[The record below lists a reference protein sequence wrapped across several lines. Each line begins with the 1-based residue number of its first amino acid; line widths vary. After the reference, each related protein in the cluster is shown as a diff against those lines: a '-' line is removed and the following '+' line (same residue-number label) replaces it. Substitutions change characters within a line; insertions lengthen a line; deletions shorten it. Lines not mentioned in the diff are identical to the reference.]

1 MRVPIRVFV
10 ATWWNTEREEEEKK
24 KGFQKGELL
33 EQERHHLLRLFSS
46 FVEIFVFGYMGFGRG
61 HSAFG
66 LESLKL
72 SHL

>member
-1 MRVPIRVFV
+1 MGSLIKE
-10 ATWWNTEREEEEKK
+10 TWEEEEKK

-46 FVEIFVFGYMGFGRG
+46 FVEIFVFGYVGFGRG
-61 HSAFG
+61 HLAFG